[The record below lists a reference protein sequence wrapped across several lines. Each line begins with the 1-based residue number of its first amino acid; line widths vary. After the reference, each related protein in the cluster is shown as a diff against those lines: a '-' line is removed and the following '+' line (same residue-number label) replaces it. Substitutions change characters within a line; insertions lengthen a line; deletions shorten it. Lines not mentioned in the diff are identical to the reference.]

1 MARGTRKHTIDQ
13 KSVAKDVLKT
23 KTVIAIYTGGTV
35 GRLKGEP
42 MWTVLKVKI
51 KHGKGK

>member
-1 MARGTRKHTIDQ
+1 
-13 KSVAKDVLKT
+13 LKT
-23 KTVIAIYTGGTV
+23 VTAIYTGGTL

-42 MWTVLKVKI
+42 MWAVLKVKI